1 MENALRSGAPFPLGD
16 VPDAPFKLFLFVVV
30 VIVVVI

>member
-16 VPDAPFKLFLFVVV
+16 VPDAPFKLFLVVV
-30 VIVVVI
+30 VVVV